1 MRNTRTRVYGM
12 AALLFFALF
21 SQSLEAQTGGYAG
34 GHRGTSV
41 GMKDVDDDGIP
52 NCVDPDYVPGNP
64 EGVGQGW
71 VDEDGDGINDRQQ
84 DDDGDG
90 IPNCQDPDSQLYIG
104 SKAMHRGMWNGVSNG
119 LQNFKA
125 AVRSRF
131 GNRFNGSGQ

>member
-1 MRNTRTRVYGM
+1 MKTTRTRLIGM

-21 SQSLEAQTGGYAG
+21 SQSLDAQTGGYAG

-41 GMKDVDDDGIP
+41 GMKDADDDGIP

-90 IPNCQDPDSQLYIG
+90 IPNCQDPDSDLYSG
-104 SKAMHRGMWNGVSNG
+104 SKRMAKHFWGNVSGG
-119 LQNFKA
+119 LQQFKA
-125 AVRSRF
+125 AVRNRF
-131 GNRFNGSGQ
+131 GNRLHNPGN